1 MIGFDMRIAL
11 TLLITVCVATGCR
24 PAAPSSAAA
33 ASAGRSPTATLE
45 KLIAIRAAHQYEEMN
60 PLIIAEQRHE
70 VVRYLMAIDEYLTAN
85 GQLCRYV
92 RDNIATGLAQTIDQ
106 SRLAGNLNIFSQ
118 YVTLLDERIDGD
130 RADVS
135 FLVDE
140 KLPARH
146 AQLRRV
152 GGHWLYDPGPGER
165 AKIVPAVQRM
175 AEGLRRVL
183 RELQSGGLD
192 TAAMRD
198 DPKLLIEAVRI
209 RILPGVKMLPDEPA
223 DGDDG

>member
-1 MIGFDMRIAL
+1 MRIAL
-11 TLLITVCVATGCR
+11 TLLITACIAAGCR
-24 PAAPSSAAA
+24 PAAPTPAAA
-33 ASAGRSPTATLE
+33 ASSVGSPTATLE
-45 KLIAIRAAHQYEEMN
+45 KLISLREDRQYERLS

-70 VVRYLMAIDEYLTAN
+70 VVRYLMAVDEYLTAN
-85 GQLCRYV
+85 AQLCRFV
-92 RDNIATGLAQTIDQ
+92 RDNIAIGLSQTIDQ
-106 SRLAGNLNIFSQ
+106 SRLAGNLSIFSQ
-118 YVTLLDERIDGD
+118 YVTLLDETIEGE

-140 KLPARH
+140 KLPARR

-152 GGHWLYDPGPGER
+152 DGQWLYDPGPGER

-183 RELQSGGLD
+183 RELRSGSLD

-198 DPKLLIEAVRI
+198 DPKQLIEAVRI
-209 RILPGVKMLPDEPA
+209 RILPGVKMLPEKPPT
-223 DGDDG
+223 GDDG